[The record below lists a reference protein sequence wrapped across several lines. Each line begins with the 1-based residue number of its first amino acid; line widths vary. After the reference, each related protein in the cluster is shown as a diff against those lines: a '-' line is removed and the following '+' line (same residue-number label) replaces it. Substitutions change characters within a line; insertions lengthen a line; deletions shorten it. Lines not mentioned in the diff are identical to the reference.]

1 MFNPKPFKLSR
12 THFPPSHI
20 LTNIESAIVC
30 CIFSAGVSCSPP
42 GHFKVVESGHFLCV
56 SRRSVLWQSAKLF
69 SLVKQSLLG
78 TLKTFCPVESPLSAC
93 LHVCL
98 IVLTALI
105 EQKKKKR
112 KKLYCFQISKCS
124 VREYERNPLVKL
136 TNRNNTE
143 CLHLPVSAWPFVLLS
158 ELVLVTPGSYS
169 VWISTCPSSSVSHP
183 LC

>member
-30 CIFSAGVSCSPP
+30 CIFSTGISCSPP

-78 TLKTFCPVESPLSAC
+78 TLKTFCPVRSPLAVC
-93 LHVCL
+93 LRVCL

-105 EQKKKKR
+105 ESLR
-112 KKLYCFQISKCS
+112 LLETF
-124 VREYERNPLVKL
+124 VRLFPNFYSDLTHLRPLS
-136 TNRNNTE
+136 
-143 CLHLPVSAWPFVLLS
+143 CQLLKF
-158 ELVLVTPGSYS
+158 
-169 VWISTCPSSSVSHP
+169 
-183 LC
+183 